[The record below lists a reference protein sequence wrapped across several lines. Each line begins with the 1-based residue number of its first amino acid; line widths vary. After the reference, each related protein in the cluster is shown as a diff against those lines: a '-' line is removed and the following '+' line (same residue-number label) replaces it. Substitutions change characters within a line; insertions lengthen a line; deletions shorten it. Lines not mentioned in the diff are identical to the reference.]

1 MRVILR
7 SPIVYRQNII
17 SKPKDL
23 NLDIVQPDFWIFAF
37 VLDFIIYILVKS
49 KQVGAKSSSE
59 VWEDTYT
66 GTMSRCFAHR
76 PG

>member
-37 VLDFIIYILVKS
+37 ILDFIIYILDKS
-49 KQVGAKSSSE
+49 TQVAAKSSSE
-59 VWEDTYT
+59 VWEGTYT
-66 GTMSRCFAHR
+66 RTTSRWIAHHT
-76 PG
+76 G

>member
-37 VLDFIIYILVKS
+37 ILDFIIYILDKS
-49 KQVGAKSSSE
+49 KEVRAKSSSE
-59 VWEDTYT
+59 VWEGTYT
-66 GTMSRCFAHR
+66 RTTSRWIAHHA
-76 PG
+76 G

>member
-37 VLDFIIYILVKS
+37 VLDFIIYILDKS

-59 VWEDTYT
+59 VWGGNYQ
-66 GTMSRCFAHR
+66 GTMSRSFAHH

>member
-49 KQVGAKSSSE
+49 KQVVANIIFS
-59 VWEDTYT
+59 VCEDT
-66 GTMSRCFAHR
+66 
-76 PG
+76 

>member
-23 NLDIVQPDFWIFAF
+23 SLEIVQPEFWIFAF
-37 VLDFIIYILVKS
+37 ILDFIIYILDKS
-49 KQVGAKSSSE
+49 KEVRAKSSSE

-66 GTMSRCFAHR
+66 RTTSRTFAHHA
-76 PG
+76 G

>member
-37 VLDFIIYILVKS
+37 ILDFIIYILDKS
-49 KQVGAKSSSE
+49 KEVRAKSSSE
-59 VWEDTYT
+59 VWEGTYT
-66 GTMSRCFAHR
+66 RTTSRTFAHHA
-76 PG
+76 G

>member
-37 VLDFIIYILVKS
+37 ILDFIIYILDKS
-49 KQVGAKSSSE
+49 KEVRAKSSSE

-66 GTMSRCFAHR
+66 RTTSRTFAHHA
-76 PG
+76 G

>member
-37 VLDFIIYILVKS
+37 VLDFIIYILDKS
-49 KQVGAKSSSE
+49 KEVRAKSSSE

-66 GTMSRCFAHR
+66 RTTSRTFAHHA
-76 PG
+76 G